1 MSTCTRSEFVAEART
16 WLDTPFRAQGRIKG
30 VGVDCGGLLVCT
42 AKAFGLT
49 QFDVTGYKLR
59 IGAALAGY
67 CDDHMRHIPLDR
79 ADAADV
85 LLFAWNGKPSHIA
98 ILTDREHMIH
108 AYAPN
113 RKVVEHRIDQR
124 MRAVVMRAYRVP
136 GVI

>member
-30 VGVDCGGLLVCT
+30 VAVDCGGLLVCT
-42 AKAFGLT
+42 GRALGLT

-59 IGAALAGY
+59 IGEVLTAY
-67 CDDHMRHIPLDR
+67 CDEHMQRIALDR

-113 RKVVEHRIDQR
+113 RKVVEHRIDPR
-124 MRAVVMRAYRVP
+124 TRAFILHAYAIP
-136 GVI
+136 GVV